1 MPATKASSQKHEGAA
16 LVLVTACVASFV
28 VAYNNTAIMTALPA
42 LKSDFDMDAVSLQWV
57 MNSYLLAAASLVV
70 VMGRFSDIF
79 GKMRLF
85 LFGVIVFA
93 ISSFILIFSEDSL
106 MLLVLRFVQGIG
118 ASSVFS
124 NSAALINVTSPEK
137 DRPFA
142 IGIWAGVITF
152 GIGVGPLFG
161 GFFTDVFSWRLIFAT
176 DVFLLLVSLGLA
188 WRLLSLGIVTPQA
201 EKRESVDYLGTA
213 LITITLISLVY
224 AISYGKIAGWTSPT
238 ILAAFAVGVTGAVIF
253 YIAEHRIKTPLVHF
267 GLFECRPY
275 VGATIAMFVVGYTLF
290 GCFFFFNLFLQSPNS
305 LHLTAISAGLAV
317 LPISIPMLLISVF
330 VPKRLQREH
339 FRWAIAAGMLAM
351 AIGIGLMSLSTNQ
364 TTYADI
370 WWKFAILGC
379 GFGLTFPLVPTVGL
393 RDLADD
399 NTGQGAGVI
408 NTCLFIGAILG
419 VVVGGLITA
428 NVAHEMVASAIQ
440 VLPDKPTVSV
450 EVIHQL
456 AHGSASDVKAA
467 LANFSSGDA
476 DRLKSTLADLE
487 DDTFDA
493 VMISMALVSLIGMAA
508 SIVMMRDRPIGPIA

>member
-1 MPATKASSQKHEGAA
+1 MPATKTSSQKLEGAA

-28 VAYNNTAIMTALPA
+28 VAYNNTALMTALPV
-42 LKSDFDMDAVSLQWV
+42 LKSEFDMDAVSLQWV

-93 ISSFILIFSEDSL
+93 ISSFILIFSENTWM
-106 MLLVLRFVQGIG
+106 MLAFRFLQGIG

-124 NSAALINVTSPEK
+124 NSAALINVTTPEK
-137 DRPFA
+137 ERPVA

-152 GIGVGPLFG
+152 GLGAGPLFG

-176 DVFLLLVSLGLA
+176 DVFLLVVSLGLA
-188 WRLLSLGIVTPQA
+188 WRLLSLGIVTPQD
-201 EKRESVDYLGTA
+201 EKRESVDYAGAA
-213 LITITLISLVY
+213 LVTITLASLVY
-224 AISYGKIAGWTSPT
+224 AVSHGKTSGWTSPT
-238 ILAAFAVGVTGAVIF
+238 ILAGFAIGLAGAAIF
-253 YIAEHRIKTPLVHF
+253 YVAEHRIKNPLVHF

-290 GCFFFFNLFLQSPNS
+290 GCFFFLNLFLQSPSS
-305 LHLTAISAGLAV
+305 LHLTAISTGLAV
-317 LPISIPMLLISVF
+317 LPIAVPMLLISVF
-330 VPKRLQREH
+330 VPKRLEREH
-339 FRWAIAAGMLAM
+339 FRWAIATGMLAL
-351 AIGIGLMSLSTNQ
+351 AIGLGLMSLSTNQ

-370 WWKFAILGC
+370 WWKLTIIGC

-393 RDLADD
+393 RDLADRHA
-399 NTGQGAGVI
+399 GQGAGVI
-408 NTCLFIGAILG
+408 NTCLFIGAIVG

-428 NVAHEMVASAIQ
+428 NVAHEFVADAIKA
-440 VLPDKPTVSV
+440 LPDKPTVSI

-476 DRLKSTLADLE
+476 DRLKATLADLE

-493 VMISMALVSLIGMAA
+493 VMISMAVVAVIGMLA
-508 SIVMMRDRPIGPIA
+508 SIALMRDRPIGPIA